1 MCAPMRT
8 CGCVYVHTSCLYFT
22 FDIMHKLPGVHK
34 SFIFLHLTLPLFLS
48 TVSLCYKQKFPMF
61 LPLPFFFFFCS
72 TLETLR
78 IWTKSQCW
86 TWAGM
91 ADLWFRADG
100 SDHDRLCESEIQI
113 HILTRQDLSMEG
125 KWTQPR
131 PYQEDICNWSR
142 LARGKSVFSK
152 VGPVSPPHS
161 RAGLVGQHKT
171 DFMVW
176 VWVCIPAPSC
186 RVLFG

>member
-1 MCAPMRT
+1 MHL
-8 CGCVYVHTSCLYFT
+8 CVHV
-22 FDIMHKLPGVHK
+22 GVYTYTHPVY
-34 SFIFLHLTLPLFLS
+34 ILHLISCINFQEFTKVLS
-48 TVSLCYKQKFPMF
+48 SSIWLYPCSLVQSPCVINRNFRCF
-61 LPLPFFFFFCS
+61 CHFPFFFFFCS